1 MIIIAGK
8 NNIAVR
14 AVEYLIQNKFD
25 DVAVVCNQTDNGVDG
40 WQRSLHNFAFKN
52 NVKIIDLNQA
62 YQISDVFISLE
73 FDKIVNPKLFKNP
86 SVYNIHFSDLPK
98 YKGMY
103 TSVHPILNGESYG
116 GVTLH
121 EIDFGIDTGDIFDQ
135 TIFPIKSTYRARD
148 LYREYLQNSYSLFI
162 KNIKSMLEGRLTKK
176 PQGWSSSSYY
186 SKSSIK
192 FQAIDLDLNQ
202 TAADII
208 RQVYA
213 YSFREYQLPKIFN
226 KTIVEAAVIDAK
238 SKKKPGTLLKESV
251 SSLVISTIDYDL
263 ELYFDGI
270 DSLHKF
276 SSCDEE
282 EASSLLKNLAGVN
295 DRNNKGWSPLIVAA
309 YNGNHRVVN
318 FLLER
323 GALTND
329 ENYNG
334 TSVLMYAKDF
344 ALKTK
349 DKTTFNRLI
358 EVGADVEK
366 KDFYGKCLRD
376 YLTVSEENFLGL

>member
-1 MIIIAGK
+1 MIVIAGK
-8 NNIAVR
+8 NNIAVG
-14 AVEYLIQNKFD
+14 AVEYLIQNKFND
-25 DVAVVCNQTDNGVDG
+25 IAVVCNQTDNGVDG

-52 NVKIIDLNQA
+52 NVKIIDLQQA
-62 YQISDVFISLE
+62 YKISDIFISLE
-73 FDKIVNPKLFKNP
+73 FDKIVKPELFKNP
-86 SVYNIHFSDLPK
+86 YFFNIHFSDLPK

-103 TSVHPILNGESYG
+103 TSVHPILNGEKSG

-121 EIDFGIDTGDIFDQ
+121 EIDVGIDTGDIYDQ
-135 TIFPIKSTYRARD
+135 IIFPIQSAYRARD
-148 LYREYLQNSYSLFI
+148 LYREYLHNSHKLFV
-162 KNIKSMLEGRLTKK
+162 KNIKQILQGGLIKK
-176 PQGWSSSSYY
+176 PQDWKASTYY
-186 SKSSIK
+186 SKNSIN
-192 FQAIDLDLNQ
+192 FNSIDLDVNQ
-202 TAADII
+202 TAANII

-213 YSFREYQLPKIFN
+213 YSFRDYQLPKFLN
-226 KTIVEAAVIDAK
+226 KKIVEAVALDAK
-238 SKKKPGTLLKESV
+238 SRKKPGTLLSESV
-251 SSLVISTIDYDL
+251 NSLVISTIDCDL

-270 DSLHKF
+270 DSLHRF
-276 SSCDEE
+276 SICNEG
-282 EASSLLKNLAGVN
+282 EASSLLRNLAGVN

-323 GALTND
+323 GALVND

-349 DKTTFNRLI
+349 NKTIFNRLI